1 MSEHKPESSAKFRG
15 AFVIILALAIS
26 TLFFALI
33 WSFLKPLLLAAIF
46 TAMVYPIYRRLLI
59 LFRRR
64 ETPASIATILI
75 VILLILGPLSG
86 FVGIVA
92 KQAVEITQSII
103 PDQKEAAEGEDKP
116 QEGQHGEETQ
126 EIGKA
131 KSGDDEPT
139 SDGEAANTILPWFK
153 DKFGSDSYNQAK
165 DWVLE
170 KAPFMADFL
179 PDRDQILNGVANLAQ
194 SAGQFLVNSAQKM
207 TAGTASFFLSLFVML
222 YAMFFFLIDGRKIL
236 EKILYYIPLGP
247 DEEELMLDRFLSITR
262 ATIKGTMLIGL
273 IQGTLGG
280 IGFAVAGIGG
290 AAFWGTIMV
299 ILSIVP
305 GIGTALVWIPA
316 VIYLLATGDVVKGV
330 ILGTYMAAV
339 VGTIDNVLRPIL
351 VGRDAEMP
359 DLLILLGTLG
369 GIFMFGVIGF
379 IIGPV
384 ICGLFLMIWEIYGE
398 TFKAWLPPVKPLH
411 RKKLK
416 PDADS
421 EVTRSEVPKIEEGES
436 EPKKNEDAKS

>member
-1 MSEHKPESSAKFRG
+1 MSVHEPESSAKFRG

-26 TLFFALI
+26 ALFFALI
-33 WSFLKPLLLAAIF
+33 WSFIKPLLLAAIF
-46 TAMVYPIYRRLLI
+46 TAMVHPIYRRLLV

-64 ETPASIATILI
+64 ETAASIATIVI
-75 VILLILGPLSG
+75 VILLILGPLTG
-86 FVGIVA
+86 IVGIVA
-92 KQAVEITQSII
+92 NQAAEIKDSFLPKQEEGVPTEGSS
-103 PDQKEAAEGEDKP
+103 EAAAEA
-116 QEGQHGEETQ
+116 ET
-126 EIGKA
+126 A
-131 KSGDDEPT
+131 TD
-139 SDGEAANTILPWFK
+139 AFPWFK
-153 DKFGSDSYNQAK
+153 ENFGSQTYNDAK
-165 DWVLE
+165 EWLLE

-179 PDRDQILNGVANLAQ
+179 PDRDRILEGAASLAE
-194 SAGQFLVNSAQKM
+194 SAGQFLVDSAKKM

-247 DEEELMLDRFLSITR
+247 EEEELMLDRFLSITR

-280 IGFAVAGIGG
+280 IGFAVAGLNG

-299 ILSIVP
+299 ILSIIP

-316 VIYLLATGDVVKGV
+316 VIYLVATGDVVKGV
-330 ILGTYMAAV
+330 VLGAYMGAV

-411 RKKLK
+411 RKKFK
-416 PDADS
+416 PDSDKGPPLPDIPMLEEEDEEESAADDLP
-421 EVTRSEVPKIEEGES
+421 E
-436 EPKKNEDAKS
+436 KKKKK

>member
-1 MSEHKPESSAKFRG
+1 MSVHEPESSAKFRG

-26 TLFFALI
+26 ALFFALI
-33 WSFLKPLLLAAIF
+33 WSFIKPLLLAAIF
-46 TAMVYPIYRRLLI
+46 TAMVHPIYRRLLV

-64 ETPASIATILI
+64 ETAASIATIVI
-75 VILLILGPLSG
+75 VIILILGPLSG
-86 FVGIVA
+86 LVGIVA
-92 KQAVEITQSII
+92 KQAVEITDTAI
-103 PDQKEAAEGEDKP
+103 PWIKE
-116 QEGQHGEETQ
+116 
-126 EIGKA
+126 
-131 KSGDDEPT
+131 
-139 SDGEAANTILPWFK
+139 NV
-153 DKFGSDSYNQAK
+153 GSESYNDAK
-165 DWVLE
+165 AWLLE
-170 KAPFMADFL
+170 KAPFLADFL
-179 PDRDQILNGVANLAQ
+179 PDRDQILNGVGSLAE
-194 SAGQFLVNSAQKM
+194 SAGQFLVNSASKM

-273 IQGTLGG
+273 IQGSLGG
-280 IGFAVAGIGG
+280 IGFAVAGLNG

-305 GIGTALVWIPA
+305 GIGTALVWVPA
-316 VIYLLATGDVVKGV
+316 VIYLIATGDVVTGV
-330 ILGTYMAAV
+330 VLGAYMGAV
-339 VGTIDNVLRPIL
+339 VGTIDNLLRPIL

-411 RKKLK
+411 RKKF
-416 PDADS
+416 DAES
-421 EVTRSEVPKIEEGES
+421 KQAPPLPEVPRIEEDDSNSPAGE
-436 EPKKNEDAKS
+436 K